1 MSHIPYSGYATRSP
15 AGLMLD
21 AKAMRR
27 WRRHRMIDLA
37 AGSILMDMRRKFR
50 ELSASIGWGSR

>member
-1 MSHIPYSGYATRSP
+1 
-15 AGLMLD
+15 MLD